1 MTTTGTRSPDW
12 AALSGSRST
21 STSTSSASHF
31 STTGAICASTRSHE
45 PHVERTISSTVFIAT
60 HLHREASWVPF
71 RLLNTQHL
79 HVRCTVT
86 GSGVDRGTALTDRDR
101 ADRVTVAHHGS
112 GPATATGTPSGPELK
127 VFARSRGGSWTC
139 LSMGCG
145 RRSKGRR
152 KAKAHNALVAC
163 LARISGIPETMLNSG
178 VNFRYIRNL

>member
-1 MTTTGTRSPDW
+1 MSKAKVLPNFVITAVDEDQGV
-12 AALSGSRST
+12 ST
-21 STSTSSASHF
+21 IEQCESTKLVD
-31 STTGAICASTRSHE
+31 
-45 PHVERTISSTVFIAT
+45 VEFAVVVISKYGV
-60 HLHREASWVPF
+60 EASWVPF